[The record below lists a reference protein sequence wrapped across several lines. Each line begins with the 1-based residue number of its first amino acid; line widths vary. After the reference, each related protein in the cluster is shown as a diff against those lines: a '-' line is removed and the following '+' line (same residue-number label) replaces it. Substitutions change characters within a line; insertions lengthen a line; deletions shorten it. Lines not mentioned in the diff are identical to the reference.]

1 MEVKLFEK
9 LSDPRAE
16 DFQETWRK
24 FFYDVRQVQQVLAE
38 ASSPAAMK
46 DLINSGLQWTGGG
59 WTTTS
64 ASRRLY
70 ELTGVAL
77 VSHEFADYLGG
88 FLFSLA
94 LATGVEIP
102 SVHLESKAADAA
114 FALAGLWSKEPEEA
128 MNVDHQVGLQ
138 PEVQAA
144 EVFSWDEWEEPLPP
158 RLAQLWQRAKDGTH
172 RVDMKTLLDSV
183 PQFAGLP

>member
-1 MEVKLFEK
+1 MEVKMFEK
-9 LSDPRAE
+9 LSYPRAE
-16 DFQETWRK
+16 DFQDAWKK
-24 FFYDVRQVQQVLAE
+24 FFYDVLQVQQVLAE

-46 DLINSGLQWTGGG
+46 ELITSGLQWTGGG

-114 FALAGLWSKEPEEA
+114 FALTGLWSKEPETA
-128 MNVDHQVGLQ
+128 MNVDQ
-138 PEVQAA
+138 QASLNQEKEGQA
-144 EVFSWDEWEEPLPP
+144 EVFSWDEWEEPMPP
-158 RLAQLWQRAKDGTH
+158 AWLNCGSERRMEPTEWT
-172 RVDMKTLLDSV
+172 
-183 PQFAGLP
+183 